1 MGLGEG
7 TASLDKA
14 LGVLE
19 LIGGAPGGMSNA
31 DLLEVAG
38 LPKTTLYRILATLVE
53 RGLVRR
59 DPVKRVYRLGFR
71 YLELVRNAYLQPDL
85 VAAASSELR
94 SLRDLTGETAYLAVL
109 DGASVMSLER
119 CDGAHSKR
127 SAAALGQSK
136 PLHCTGQ
143 GKAILSHLPIED
155 RDALLRTINYD
166 PLTRYTITDRRRLQI
181 ELGITAAR
189 GYAIDDEEIVEGV
202 RCVAAPIIDPAGKV
216 RGALS
221 VAGPAYRLSLARLEL
236 LGPELAEAGR
246 RVGSQLAGNR
256 TRIDSDGIEPV
267 CENWAFHGAFPCW
280 SAEQRRLYWADTM
293 APAVRCFDGRHDR
306 ILARVD
312 SPIAQLHLF
321 GNRLFVDLGKERVW
335 VSLQGD
341 VERIEGVSAWT
352 DQSIMVLYVDPQ
364 QRAWACQRSEEEN
377 GCRIG
382 QILDDGRFRTHWRI
396 GEPIEAMVIANDN
409 ADAYAIA
416 PESGTLYLLKPPETA
431 GKNSVRRVASMPKG
445 SGRLS
450 GLALDAQGGIWTG
463 LKDGWSLVRFAP
475 DGNVDTLKSLPVA
488 APTGIAIASLPEGPV
503 LYVTSDRH
511 LQSLELLNS
520 APWSG
525 MLLRVR
531 LTGHDAS
538 SGT

>member
-19 LIGGAPGGMSNA
+19 LIGGAAEGMSNA

-85 VAAASSELR
+85 VAAASAELR

-109 DGASVMSLER
+109 DGAAVMSLER

-143 GKAILSHLPIED
+143 GKAILSHLPADD
-155 RDALLRTINYD
+155 RDALLRTISYD
-166 PLTRYTITDRRRLQI
+166 ALTRFTITDRRRLQI

-221 VAGPAYRLSLARLEL
+221 VAGPAYRLSLVRLEL

-256 TRIDSDGIEPV
+256 TRIDSNGIEPV
-267 CENWAFHGAFPCW
+267 SENWAFHGAFPCW
-280 SAEQRRLYWADTM
+280 SAHHNSVYWADTM
-293 APAVRCFDGRHDR
+293 APAIRCFDGRQDR
-306 ILARVD
+306 IVARME
-312 SPIAQLHLF
+312 SPIMAMHLL
-321 GNRLFVDLGKERVW
+321 GDRLFVDLGNERMW
-335 VSLQGD
+335 VSLDGE
-341 VERIEGVSAWT
+341 VERVEGVSAWN
-352 DQSIMVLYVDPQ
+352 DPSITVICVDRAS
-364 QRAWACQRSEEEN
+364 RAWACQRSDDEA
-377 GCRIG
+377 GCRVG
-382 QILDDGRFRTHWRI
+382 PILEDGRFMTHWRV
-396 GEPIEAMVIANDN
+396 GEPIEAMVMTQTDK
-409 ADAYAIA
+409 DAYAIA
-416 PESGTLYLLKPPETA
+416 PDSGTLYLLKSPETA
-431 GKNSVRRVASMPKG
+431 GKASVRRVASMPKG

-450 GLALDAQGGIWTG
+450 GLALDAEGGIWTG
-463 LKDGWSLVRFAP
+463 LKDGWSLVRFSE
-475 DGNVDTLKSLPVA
+475 DGNVDTLKSLPIA

-511 LQSLELLNS
+511 LQSLELLNT

-531 LTGHDAS
+531 LTGQAS
-538 SGT
+538 SAGK

>member
-1 MGLGEG
+1 M
-7 TASLDKA
+7 DKA

-19 LIGGAPGGMSNA
+19 LIGGAPDGLSNA

-94 SLRDLTGETAYLAVL
+94 ALRDLTGETAYLAVL
-109 DGASVMSLER
+109 DGASVLSLER
-119 CDGAHSKR
+119 CDGAHSRR

-143 GKAILSHLPIED
+143 GKAILSRLPIHE
-155 RDALLRTINYD
+155 RDALLRTIDY
-166 PLTRYTITDRRRLQI
+166 PALTRYTITDRRRLQI

-221 VAGPAYRLSLARLEL
+221 VAGPAFRLSLARLEL
-236 LGPELAEAGR
+236 LGPELADAGR

-256 TRIDSDGIEPV
+256 TRIDSNDIEPV
-267 CENWAFHGAFPCW
+267 CETWAFHGAFPCW
-280 SAEQRRLYWADTM
+280 SAAHDRLYWADTM
-293 APAVRCFDGRHDR
+293 APAIRCFDGRDDR
-306 ILARVD
+306 IVARLD
-312 SPIAQLHLF
+312 SPIVGMLLF
-321 GNRLFVDLGKERVW
+321 GDRLFVDLGSERIW
-335 VSLQGD
+335 VGLQGD
-341 VERIEGVSAWT
+341 IEPIAGASAWS
-352 DQSIMVLYVDPQ
+352 DPSIGILCVDDA
-364 QRAWACQRSEEEN
+364 QRAWACQRSDAEA
-377 GCRIG
+377 GCRVGPIRE
-382 QILDDGRFRTHWRI
+382 DGRFMTQWRV
-396 GEPIEAMVIANDN
+396 GEAIEAMAMTRDGM
-409 ADAYAIA
+409 DAYAIA
-416 PESGTLYLLKPPETA
+416 PESGTLYLLKSAESG
-431 GKNSVRRVASMPKG
+431 GKAIVRRVASMPKG

-450 GLALDAQGGIWTG
+450 GLALDAEGGIWTS
-463 LKDGWSLVRFAP
+463 LKDGWSLVRFTE

-488 APTGIAIASLPEGPV
+488 APTGIAIASLLDGPF
-503 LYVTSDRH
+503 LYITSDRH

-531 LTGHDAS
+531 LRAHDSTAEK
-538 SGT
+538 